1 MANRCAVSLMLAV
14 AALVGLLPTAATA
27 VDEYVMAR
35 IECPQST
42 NVKLN
47 WTNKIGASPAFSIA
61 DEGQNVGVP
70 FKTSS
75 VHVKDGLIT
84 CRYESSTNPAL
95 RASYQYDV
103 NRKILEC
110 AGAGQR
116 VLQCKLVKK

>member
-1 MANRCAVSLMLAV
+1 MANRCAVSLILAV

-27 VDEYVMAR
+27 VDEYVMAK

-47 WTNKIGASPAFSIA
+47 WSNKIGANPPFSIA
-61 DEGQNVGVP
+61 DEGQHVGVA

-75 VHVKDGLIT
+75 VKGQMIT

-110 AGAGQR
+110 AGTGQR
-116 VLQCKLVKK
+116 VLQCKLKK